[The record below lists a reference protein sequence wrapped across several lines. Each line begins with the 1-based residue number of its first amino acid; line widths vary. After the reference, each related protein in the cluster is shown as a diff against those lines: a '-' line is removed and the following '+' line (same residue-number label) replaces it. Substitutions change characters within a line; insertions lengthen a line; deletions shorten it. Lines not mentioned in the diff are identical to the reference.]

1 MYFIFHNS
9 SNYKKDTRSTVAVV
23 VLPPFTL
30 AHGLPP
36 SPGHPAQ
43 SPRLLMKN
51 GLSSSVFPFLS
62 YFSRLIYIK
71 RLTAAS
77 IDFGLHL
84 LTKSSSA
91 PEHVFPF
98 GGGLSGH
105 HGKINDM
112 VFCGGWD
119 QDSARYVAT
128 VSGIFSL
135 LQLLQDLLK

>member
-1 MYFIFHNS
+1 
-9 SNYKKDTRSTVAVV
+9 
-23 VLPPFTL
+23 
-30 AHGLPP
+30 
-36 SPGHPAQ
+36 
-43 SPRLLMKN
+43 MKN